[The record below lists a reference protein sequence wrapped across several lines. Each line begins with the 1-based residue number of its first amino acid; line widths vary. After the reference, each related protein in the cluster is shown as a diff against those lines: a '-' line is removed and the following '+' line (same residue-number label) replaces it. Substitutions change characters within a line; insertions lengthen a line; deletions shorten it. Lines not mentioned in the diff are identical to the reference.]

1 VEKMSKEEII
11 KIIDKELE
19 NIRYKQV
26 ENKAKVFDTNIF
38 DYYAITLR
46 DDYYLLEGEQNA
58 LIRIK
63 NKILYVDETAGNEKT
78 NE

>member
-1 VEKMSKEEII
+1 MSKEEII

-26 ENKAKVFDTNIF
+26 ENKAKVFDTNVF
-38 DYYAITLR
+38 DYYVITLR
-46 DDYYLLEGEQNA
+46 DDHYLLKGERNA
-58 LIRIK
+58 LVRIK
-63 NKILYVDETAGNEKT
+63 NKILEET

>member
-1 VEKMSKEEII
+1 MSKEEII

-19 NIRYKQV
+19 NVRYKQV
-26 ENKAKVFDTNIF
+26 ENKAKVFDINVF
-38 DYYAITLR
+38 DHYVITLR
-46 DDYYLLEGEQNA
+46 DDYYLFEGEQNA

-63 NKILYVDETAGNEKT
+63 NKILEET

>member
-1 VEKMSKEEII
+1 MSKEEII

-19 NIRYKQV
+19 NIRYRQV
-26 ENKAKVFDTNIF
+26 ENKAKVFNTNIF
-38 DYYAITLR
+38 EDYAITLR

-63 NKILYVDETAGNEKT
+63 NKLWEET

>member
-1 VEKMSKEEII
+1 MSKEEII

-19 NIRYKQV
+19 NIRYRQV

-38 DYYAITLR
+38 NYYAITLR
-46 DDYYLLEGEQNA
+46 DDYYLLKGEQNA

-63 NKILYVDETAGNEKT
+63 NKILYGDETFGNEET